1 MHNGTDLDSD
11 ATWWGSIAEAGDSLY
26 RKPDVGFISA
36 DVELVVNGPRIRAAM
51 VDLLMLSF
59 AISLVTALFV
69 YLAVHVLLVRP
80 IATDVVT
87 TLAAIRDQPRR
98 FAADD
103 CRLGTCLRRH
113 TGPRLKR

>member
-11 ATWWGSIAEAGDSLY
+11 AAWWGSIAEAGDSLY

-80 IATDVVT
+80 MRRVVT
-87 TLAAIRDQPRR
+87 TLAAIRDQPRDLSQTI
-98 FAADD
+98 AA
-103 CRLGTCLRRH
+103 LGPVCEDIRD
-113 TGPRLKR
+113 PV